1 MALFVYHFV
10 FMKSMKVFCVS
21 LALLVLLSICLTL
34 LVRPFTFTEKSDCG
48 NINFVFFVI
57 SIMTIL
63 VKLLQMICCCFFFFC
78 VPVFLSVYLSFVGII
93 ERYTFHIVMLL
104 CY

>member
-57 SIMTIL
+57 SIITIL
-63 VKLLQMICCCFFFFC
+63 VKLLQMIWGFFW
-78 VPVFLSVYLSFVGII
+78 VFLRASLSVCLSLFC
-93 ERYTFHIVMLL
+93 RYH
-104 CY
+104 

>member
-21 LALLVLLSICLTL
+21 LVLLVLLSICLTL

-57 SIMTIL
+57 SIITIL
-63 VKLLQMICCCFFFFC
+63 VKLLQMIWGFFC
-78 VPVFLSVYLSFVGII
+78 VPVFLSVCLSFVGII
-93 ERYTFHIVMLL
+93 ERYAFHIVMLL